1 MSILTTIS
9 GVPLFSTIF
18 EARSWAIENGCRGHH
33 VHRFK
38 GQNGYMGCTGH
49 NQASDTLLN
58 ISTTPR
64 VVSRNINT
72 TTNTNMNRN
81 MPINRTV
88 SGGSSTSTGGSGGGG
103 GY

>member
-18 EARSWAIENGCRGHH
+18 EARNWAIENGCRGHH

-58 ISTTPR
+58 IGTTPR

-81 MPINRTV
+81 MPVNRTV
-88 SGGSSTSTGGSGGGG
+88 SGGGSTSTGGG